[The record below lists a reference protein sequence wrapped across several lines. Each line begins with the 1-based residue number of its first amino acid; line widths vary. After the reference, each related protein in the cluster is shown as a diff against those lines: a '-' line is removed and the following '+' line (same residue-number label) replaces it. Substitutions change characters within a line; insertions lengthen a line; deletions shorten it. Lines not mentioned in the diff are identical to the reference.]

1 MKKTISLGDST
12 KSNYIEILEEEQK
25 QIDPPMRLKHR
36 KWIHRKGGEYPFFTF
51 LIFNL
56 WNFNWQTGLLAED
69 LVSLNRK
76 SCQLK

>member
-25 QIDPPMRLKHR
+25 QIDPPMRHKHR
-36 KWIHRKGGEYPFFTF
+36 KWIHRKGGEYAFFTF